1 MRILESKPMRKP
13 VVFFTLTLGL
23 ALAGCNFSNSE
34 SALQGGYPS
43 DYRVRHPLIV
53 STHRAYVPHHCGQ
66 WQEDSGASN
75 PHNAQNLPLYNHG
88 CASQKNLG
96 AMVAN
101 PNDLIEPRPMGPSD
115 ARRRNV
121 VIEKWRQ
128 GQDPSTTYKID
139 DKNKTSGR

>member
-75 PHNAQNLPLYNHG
+75 PH
-88 CASQKNLG
+88 
-96 AMVAN
+96 
-101 PNDLIEPRPMGPSD
+101 EPRPMGPSD